1 VKNQALINNKI
12 NMTEEIVNVD
22 DLMKKVRL
30 KVCEQIDSKYEL
42 SNSLKIAQNK
52 LILGQAKKLLKSA
65 QDRNA
70 VRTKWPD
77 KLNQFPFNFTL
88 IFKPIVLKLLSA
100 LFKDQREVNNNL
112 IAACNISILLNERLL
127 EEMEKSEN
135 HDLNF

>member
-1 VKNQALINNKI
+1 
-12 NMTEEIVNVD
+12 MTEEIVNVD

-77 KLNQFPFNFTL
+77 KLNQFPFNVTL
-88 IFKPIVLKLLSA
+88 IFKTIVLKLLSA
-100 LFKDQREVNNNL
+100 LFKDQREVNNSL
-112 IAACNISILLNERLL
+112 IAVCNISILLNERLL

-135 HDLNF
+135 PDLNV

>member
-1 VKNQALINNKI
+1 
-12 NMTEEIVNVD
+12 MTEEIVNVD

>member
-1 VKNQALINNKI
+1 
-12 NMTEEIVNVD
+12 MTEEIVNVD

-112 IAACNISILLNERLL
+112 IAVCNISILLNERLL

-135 HDLNF
+135 PDLNV

>member
-1 VKNQALINNKI
+1 
-12 NMTEEIVNVD
+12 MTEEIVNVD

-100 LFKDQREVNNNL
+100 LFKDQREVNNSL